1 MIRRGNKR
9 EVNGAVTI
17 KENEQ
22 RWGGEG
28 GNGGRKIERI
38 VI

>member
-17 KENEQ
+17 KENEH

-28 GNGGRKIERI
+28 EMEDVR
-38 VI
+38 